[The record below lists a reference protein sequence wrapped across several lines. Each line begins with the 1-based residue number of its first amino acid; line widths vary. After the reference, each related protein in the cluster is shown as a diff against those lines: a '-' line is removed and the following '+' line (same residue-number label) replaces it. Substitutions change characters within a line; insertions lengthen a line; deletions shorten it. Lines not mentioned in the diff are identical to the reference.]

1 MNENQHV
8 FKNRSFLCLW
18 LGETISEF
26 GGAIGALCNSLLLY
40 ELTGSKSAMGTLW
53 LTYFI
58 PSLIFQL
65 FIGPFIDRISRKY
78 IMLWSQILRG
88 MVFFIPVLLMVSGH
102 IEIWSLFVIQI
113 VLGILQPLYVP
124 AASALLPT
132 IVEHNKLT
140 QANAWLDGTVRT
152 MSFLA
157 PTLGGLIIA
166 YIGTSSTYIL
176 VGVLFLISASS
187 LAYLH
192 EPSVTHNNKKTTWLK
207 QIVSGYQYFFKHR
220 PLIWLGFFTSLVQFS
235 VGVTMVINVPYII
248 EELNGTSFS
257 YGIFMGSFPFGYVIG
272 SFLVSKWRNT
282 WPQRYIMLSG
292 LFMGGVSFFLL
303 GFVTSFPLAVLCEIL
318 GGICFPFFNIHQT
331 SLLQKIVP
339 SHLMGQ
345 IFSVRLFLIR
355 ATMPLGI
362 LFAGQIVEISGI
374 RFLYIAI
381 GSLIIIPAL
390 FGMLLPFFSF
400 LNEEKDSVTN
410 T

>member
-1 MNENQHV
+1 MIENHHV

-18 LGETISEF
+18 LGETISEL

-58 PSLIFQL
+58 PSLILQL

-78 IMLWSQILRG
+78 MMLWSQILRG
-88 MVFFIPVLLMVSGH
+88 IVFFLPVLLMFSGQ
-102 IEIWSLFVIQI
+102 IEIWSLFVIQV

-124 AASALLPT
+124 AASSMLPT
-132 IVEHNKLT
+132 IVEHHKLT

-166 YIGTSSTYIL
+166 YIGASFTYII
-176 VGVLFLISASS
+176 VGSLFFISAGS

-192 EPSVTHNNKKTTWLK
+192 ESSVTHVSKKVTWGK
-207 QIVSGYQYFFKHR
+207 QIIAGYQYFFKQR

-235 VGVTMVINVPYII
+235 VGVTMVINVPFII
-248 EELNGTSFS
+248 EELNKTSFS

-272 SFLVSKWRNT
+272 SFLVGKWGNT
-282 WPQRYIMLSG
+282 WPQRYMMLFG
-292 LFMGGVSFFLL
+292 LSMGGLSFFLL

-362 LFAGQIVEISGI
+362 LFAGQIVEFSGI
-374 RFLYIAI
+374 RFLYIMI
-381 GSLIIIPAL
+381 GSIIIIPAL

-400 LNEEKDSVTN
+400 LDEEKDSVTN

>member
-1 MNENQHV
+1 MKGNHHV
-8 FKNRSFLCLW
+8 FTNRSFLCLW
-18 LGETISEF
+18 LGETISEL

-58 PSLIFQL
+58 PSLILQL

-88 MVFFIPVLLMVSGH
+88 IVFFLPVILIFSGQ
-102 IEIWSLFVIQI
+102 IEIWSLFLIQV

-124 AASALLPT
+124 AASSLLPT
-132 IVEHNKLT
+132 IVEHDKLT

-157 PTLGGLIIA
+157 PTLGGLLIA
-166 YIGTSSTYIL
+166 YIGASSTYIM
-176 VGVLFLISASS
+176 VGTLFLISACS

-192 EPSVTHNNKKTTWLK
+192 ESSVTNVKKKVTWLK
-207 QIVSGYQYFFKHR
+207 QIISGYQYFFKQR

-235 VGVTMVINVPYII
+235 VGVTMVINVPFII
-248 EELNGTSFS
+248 EELNETSFS

-272 SFLVSKWRNT
+272 SFLVGRWGDT
-282 WPQRYIMLSG
+282 WPRRYMMLSG
-292 LFMGGVSFFLL
+292 LLMGGLSFFLL

-362 LFAGQIVEISGI
+362 LFAGQIVELSGI
-374 RFLYIAI
+374 RILYIMI
-381 GSLIIIPAL
+381 GSFIMIPAL

-400 LNEEKDSVTN
+400 LNEENDSVTN

>member
-8 FKNRSFLCLW
+8 FTNRSFLYLW
-18 LGETISEF
+18 LGETVSEL

-58 PSLIFQL
+58 PSLILQL

-78 IMLWSQILRG
+78 IMMWSQVLRG
-88 MVFFIPVLLMVSGH
+88 TVFFLPVILMFSGQ
-102 IEIWSLFVIQI
+102 IEIWSLFVIQV
-113 VLGILQPLYVP
+113 VLGILQPLYIP
-124 AASALLPT
+124 AASSLLPT
-132 IVEHNKLT
+132 IVEHDKLS

-157 PTLGGLIIA
+157 PTLGGLLIA
-166 YIGTSSTYIL
+166 YIGTSSSYIM
-176 VGVLFLISASS
+176 VGTLFLISACS

-192 EPSVTHNNKKTTWLK
+192 ESSVTNVRKKVTWLK
-207 QIVSGYQYFFKHR
+207 QIISGYQYFFKQR

-235 VGVTMVINVPYII
+235 VGVTMVINVPFII
-248 EELNGTSFS
+248 EELNETSFS

-272 SFLVSKWRNT
+272 SFLVGKWGDT
-282 WPQRYIMLSG
+282 WPRRYMMLFG
-292 LFMGGVSFFLL
+292 LLMGGLSFFLL
-303 GFVTSFPLAVLCEIL
+303 GFVTSFPLAVLWEIL

-374 RFLYIAI
+374 RFLYIMI
-381 GSLIIIPAL
+381 GSFIMIPAL
-390 FGMLLPFFSF
+390 FGMLFPFFSF
-400 LNEEKDSVTN
+400 LDEEKENVTN